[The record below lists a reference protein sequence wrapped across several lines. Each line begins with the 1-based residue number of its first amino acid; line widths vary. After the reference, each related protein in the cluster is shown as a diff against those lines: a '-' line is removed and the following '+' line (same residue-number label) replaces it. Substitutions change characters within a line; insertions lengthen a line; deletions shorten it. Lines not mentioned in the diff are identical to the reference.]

1 MYKLFVFCC
10 LLHYVLGRAVDT
22 CDLAA
27 VFGSQELRNV
37 PGFLTLYSIPLPA
50 EFFSQNED
58 ILISVR
64 STPLRCYLRKKIDIN
79 VKRRKVMSDRL
90 TFSWFV
96 GTCNLG
102 HPVTGPQEALWNTVK
117 W

>member
-1 MYKLFVFCC
+1 
-10 LLHYVLGRAVDT
+10 
-22 CDLAA
+22 
-27 VFGSQELRNV
+27 
-37 PGFLTLYSIPLPA
+37 
-50 EFFSQNED
+50 
-58 ILISVR
+58 VR
-64 STPLRCYLRKKIDIN
+64 STPLRCYLQKKIDIN